1 MITATDVINQARY
14 SEEFTVRAKIGNFSL
29 SQPTPWNISVADGIL
44 EVKIPALTLEEARY
58 KAKKIIITEY
68 WEDLNE
74 T

>member
-29 SQPTPWNISVADGIL
+29 NQPAPWNISVQDGIL

-58 KAKKIIITEY
+58 KARQVIISEY
-68 WEDLNE
+68 WENV
-74 T
+74 

>member
-29 SQPTPWNISVADGIL
+29 NQPSPWNISVQDGIL

-58 KAKKIIITEY
+58 KARQVIISEY
-68 WEDLNE
+68 WENV
-74 T
+74 

>member
-29 SQPTPWNISVADGIL
+29 TQATPWNISVSYGVL

-58 KAKKIIITEY
+58 KAKQIIISEY
-68 WEDLNE
+68 WEDINE